1 MDKRRAIASGTTN
14 TVAKHKRTRA
24 SRHEDGTRTRAAN
37 LWGIAGRQEMMEM
50 RRLWQLRIPRR

>member
-1 MDKRRAIASGTTN
+1 MDNRKATASGTTN
-14 TVAKHKRTRA
+14 TIAKRKRTRA
-24 SRHEDGTRTRAAN
+24 SRHEDGTRIRAAN